1 MGTSLQAWDLHYAV
15 SVLFDERT
23 RLVDVTQ
30 VTPEVGFAAVRF
42 VTFAT
47 AENEKKKF
55 KIDPRFDDSKNY
67 VSIF

>member
-1 MGTSLQAWDLHYAV
+1 MGTSLQTWDLHYAV
-15 SVLFDERT
+15 GVLFDERT

-55 KIDPRFDDSKNY
+55 QD
-67 VSIF
+67 